1 MVGALRYL
9 CNTRPDI
16 AFCVGVI
23 SRVMDRPRV
32 SHLMAAKRIM
42 RYLKG
47 TMSYGI
53 LFPSKSSENMK
64 ELYGY
69 TDADWCG
76 GKNDRK
82 SIADF
87 VFFAGTTLVSWC
99 SKKEVVVALSSSEAE
114 YIASAMGACQV
125 VWLDTLMLELKM
137 KKENAVE
144 LFVDN
149 KSEINLAKFPV
160 AHVRCKHIETRYHF
174 LRDQVTKG
182 KLKLSYCRS
191 EDQCADIFTKSL
203 KKDNFK
209 KMRNNLNMID
219 CRKLD

>member
-1 MVGALRYL
+1 
-9 CNTRPDI
+9 
-16 AFCVGVI
+16 
-23 SRVMDRPRV
+23 MDKPRV

-53 LFPSKSSENMK
+53 LFPSKSSENLK

-76 GKNDRK
+76 DKNDRK
-82 SIADF
+82 SNAGF
-87 VFFAGTTLVSWC
+87 VFFAGTTPVSWC
-99 SKKEVVVALSSSEAE
+99 SKKEVVVALSSCEAE
-114 YIASAMGACQV
+114 YIAAAMGACQV
-125 VWLDTLMLELKM
+125 GWLDTLMLELKM
-137 KKENAVE
+137 KKEDAVE

-149 KSEINLAKFPV
+149 KSTINIAKFPV
-160 AHVRCKHIETRYHF
+160 AHGICKHIETCYHF

-203 KKDNFK
+203 KKDSFK
-209 KMRNNLNMID
+209 RMRNNLNMID
-219 CRKLD
+219 CNKLD